1 MITKLIISL
10 SYKLDTSIKYK
21 RFKEFTY
28 NILENNSYKYKKY
41 FDFMMIFLVLSTIG
55 ILIFEVNHKNLGYL
69 NDYELFA
76 IIIFLIEYIGRLWIS
91 SDIHSTILED
101 YETSQLINR
110 KYKLYK
116 SIYKIVAKKFDFIFS
131 PMAIIDLLAIL
142 PYYRPLRLLRIF
154 LIFRLFKI
162 LRYANS
168 LKEFL
173 QVFKE
178 RKFEL
183 FTLALLYITA
193 VFFSATIMYIYEG
206 PVGVNPKIEHFFDAV
221 YWSIITISTV
231 GYGDVTPMTVEG
243 KLVTL
248 ILIISGF
255 LVIAFGTSIITTG
268 LSDRMEIIKE
278 NRAQAETSKMNNFT
292 IVCGFGMMG
301 RYFCEELMAVN
312 KKIIVIDND
321 KEVVNYAKSLNYL
334 AIASDATSMQN
345 LESLGITKGANSII
359 ALTNDD
365 AVNLSIILS
374 ARALSN
380 DIKIISR
387 VNNSSSKKK
396 FEIAGVNETI
406 LFNDVSAFVA
416 SEYIGQPVAFE
427 AIDGILL
434 NKDINAILDEVEVLD
449 ESKII
454 GRNINLINFKNYNL
468 TLLGIINSKNLEE
481 FIFNPTTV
489 DYLVKK
495 NDILVV
501 IGFKSSVSQLK
512 ADLINLDFRS

>member
-1 MITKLIISL
+1 MINKYIISL
-10 SYKLDTSIKYK
+10 SYKIDTSPNYIA
-21 RFKEFTY
+21 FKNFTY
-28 NILENNSYKYKKY
+28 NILENNTYKYKKY

-55 ILIFEVNHKNLGYL
+55 ILIFEVNHKNLGFL

-76 IIIFLIEYIGRLWIS
+76 VIIFTIEYIGRLWIS
-91 SDIHSTILED
+91 SDIHRTILQD
-101 YETSQLINR
+101 YETSQLVNR
-110 KYKLYK
+110 KYSLLK
-116 SIYKIVAKKFDFIFS
+116 SLKKIIYKKFDFILS

-183 FTLALLYITA
+183 FTLGLLYITA
-193 VFFSATIMYIYEG
+193 VFFSSTIMYIYEG
-206 PVGVNPKIEHFFDAV
+206 PVGVNPKIEHFLDAV

-231 GYGDVTPMTVEG
+231 GYGDVTPITIEG
-243 KLVTL
+243 KLVTV

-278 NRAQAETSKMNNFT
+278 NRVQAETSKMNNFT

-301 RYFCEELMAVN
+301 RYFCEELIAID
-312 KKIIVIDND
+312 KKFVVIDMN

-334 AIASDATSMQN
+334 SIVSDATNMQN
-345 LESLGITKGANSII
+345 LENIGITKGASSII

-365 AVNLSIILS
+365 AVNLSIVLS
-374 ARALSN
+374 ARALS
-380 DIKIISR
+380 DEIKIISR
-387 VNNSSSKKK
+387 VNNSNSRKK

-416 SEYIGQPVAFE
+416 SEYLGQPVAFE

-434 NKDINAILDEVEVLD
+434 NKDVNAILDEVEVLD

-454 GRNINLINFKNYNL
+454 GKNINIISFKNYNL
-468 TLLGIINSKNLEE
+468 TLLGIINSKNLND
-481 FIFNPTTV
+481 FIFNPTNI
-489 DYLVKK
+489 DYKIKK
-495 NDILVV
+495 NDILIV
-501 IGFKSSVSQLK
+501 IGFKTSVSQLK
-512 ADLINLDFRS
+512 ADLINLDFKV

>member
-1 MITKLIISL
+1 MTKFIISL
-10 SYKLDTSIKYK
+10 SYKLDTSLKYK
-21 RFKEFTY
+21 KFKEFVY

-41 FDFMMIFLVLSTIG
+41 FDTMMIFLVLSTIA
-55 ILIFEVNHKNLGYL
+55 ILIFEVNHKNLTIL
-69 NDYELFA
+69 NEYEFFA
-76 IIIFLIEYIGRLWIS
+76 IIIFSIEYLGRFWIS
-91 SDIHSTILED
+91 SDIHIIILED
-101 YETSQLINR
+101 YENHQLLNK
-110 KYKLYK
+110 KYKFM
-116 SIYKIVAKKFDFIFS
+116 SSAKKIIKKKFEFISS

-142 PYYRPLRLLRIF
+142 PYYRPLRLLRIL

-183 FTLALLYITA
+183 FTLGLLYITV
-193 VFFSATIMYIYEG
+193 VFFSSVVIFIYEG
-206 PVGVNPKIEHFFDAV
+206 PEGVNPKIINFFDAV

-231 GYGDVTPMTVEG
+231 GYGDVTPVTVEG

-248 ILIISGF
+248 ILIIASF

-278 NRAQAETSKMNNFT
+278 NRVQSETAKMNNYV

-301 RYFCEELMAVN
+301 KYFCEELLN
-312 KKIIVIDND
+312 NSKKFIIIDSN

-334 AIASDATSMQN
+334 AIQSDATNMQT
-345 LESLGITKGANSII
+345 LEIMGINNGANSII
-359 ALTNDD
+359 ALTNYD
-365 AVNLSIILS
+365 AVNLSIVLS
-374 ARALSN
+374 ARALN
-380 DIKIISR
+380 ENIKIISR
-387 VNNSSSKKK
+387 VNNSDSKKK

-406 LFNDVSAFVA
+406 LFNDVTAFVA
-416 SEYIGQPVAFE
+416 SEYLGQPVAFE

-434 NKDINAILDEVEVLD
+434 NKNIKAIIDEVEILN

-454 GRNINLINFKNYNL
+454 GKNINLINFKNYNL
-468 TLLGIINSKNLEE
+468 TLLGIINLNNIDE
-481 FIFNPTTV
+481 FIFNPTNIN
-489 DYLVKK
+489 YIVKK
-495 NDILVV
+495 NDILVI
-501 IGFKSSVSQLK
+501 IGFKNAVSQLK
-512 ADLINLDFRS
+512 ADLINLDFKA